1 MKFFSLKKLT
11 LFSMFKRFILRPPK
25 LFFLQ
30 KKQQPYELRK
40 FRKSLKLARI
50 LYQNPQKRIII
61 KKIRITTPRKPNS
74 ARRKTVKGIYKFGK
88 TVQAYIPGGKHQLK
102 QYSQALVHGNGAR
115 DLPGIYVNAIRGKL
129 DLKPVVGK
137 IKRRSLYGVRK
148 TTNNP
153 KC

>member
-1 MKFFSLKKLT
+1 
-11 LFSMFKRFILRPPK
+11 MFKRFILRPPK

-30 KKQQPYELRK
+30 KKKKPFPLIR

-50 LYQNPQKRIII
+50 LYRKPQKRIII

-88 TVQAYIPGGKHQLK
+88 IVQAYIPGGTHTLK

-115 DLPGIYVNAIRGKL
+115 DLPGIYVNAIRGKY
-129 DLKPVVGK
+129 DLKALTSK
-137 IKRRSLYGVRK
+137 KKRRSLYGVKRPSK
-148 TTNNP
+148 EDVDAK